1 MEPAAS
7 RAEVRGATA
16 AIWYTV
22 NVRASAVTRLRA
34 WTPAG
39 VRRGLAGATALCAA
53 ALSVCLLLPS
63 LSAAAGSPETFKQA
77 GSRAAGTLLHALY
90 AGDGEWRLCVPDICG
105 AADEDWG
112 ADSLT
117 YALALD
123 ERSHPDGDL
132 KAVLAALAKHA
143 LTYPAPCNGGG
154 CTGWSDVPEWDTIA
168 LAREYQ
174 ATHLP
179 LALRK
184 AELAFRF
191 VSGSDVFRLGA
202 CPAIPFQ
209 QPSGGANRLKT
220 LETSGNAIKAAL
232 LLFQLTHQTA
242 YLSSAETLYSSVRQ
256 YFFEPASDLYTTY
269 VFDDGKSCSQ
279 LPHRFF
285 ASVNGDMIWN
295 GFELYRTTGLHAYLR
310 QALATARAAASD
322 LNDGRGVFADLQAEN
337 DVVEPLV
344 EAMDV
349 LASEAHVGFAREWI
363 LTNAAAAEGA
373 RTAQGLYGRFL
384 DGPAPAATVTA
395 WQTNGGLALEI
406 AAAGLDPDALE
417 APPASWAGDTYV
429 ADPISG
435 TPAEITFDGEGIA
448 LIGTLGKSCCESGHA
463 RLFIDGKETFDRTGI
478 WQNKSSA
485 GLSIP
490 GTILFAWRWAH
501 PGIHTLRFE
510 AGIPNAK
517 EGMSFLDLAGYYLVR
532 G

>member
-1 MEPAAS
+1 MRGSAA
-7 RAEVRGATA
+7 
-16 AIWYTV
+16 
-22 NVRASAVTRLRA
+22 TRLGARSLGGA
-34 WTPAG
+34 
-39 VRRGLAGATALCAA
+39 RRGGAGLRALCAG
-53 ALSVCLLLPS
+53 ALCACLLLPT
-63 LSAAAGSPETFKQA
+63 LSAAAGSPETAGQA
-77 GSRAAGTLLHALY
+77 GSRAVATLLHVLY
-90 AGDGEWRLCVPDICG
+90 AGNGEWRLCVPDICG

-123 ERSHPDGDL
+123 ERSHPDGPL
-132 KAVLAALAKHA
+132 KSVLAALAEHA
-143 LTYPAPCNGGG
+143 PTYPAPCNGAG
-154 CTGWSDVPEWDTIA
+154 CTGWSDVPEWDAIA
-168 LAREYQ
+168 LAREYE

-179 LALRK
+179 LALSK

-209 QPSGGANRLKT
+209 QPDGGANHLKT

-232 LLFQLTHQTA
+232 LLFQLTDQTD
-242 YLSSAETLYSSVRQ
+242 YLTSAETLYASVRR
-256 YFFEPASDLYTTY
+256 YFFEASTGLYTTY
-269 VFDDGKSCSQ
+269 VFDNGKSCSQ

-295 GFELYRTTGLHAYLR
+295 GFELYRATDSHTYLR
-310 QALATARAAASD
+310 EALATARAAASD

-349 LASEAHVGFAREWI
+349 LASEAHVGFARQWI

-373 RTAQGLYGRFL
+373 RTAQGLFGRFL
-384 DGPAPAATVTA
+384 DGPPPGATVTV

-406 AAAGLDPDALE
+406 AAAGLDPNDLE
-417 APPASWAGDTYV
+417 ASPASWAGDTYV
-429 ADPISG
+429 ADPVSR

-448 LIGTLGKSCCESGHA
+448 LIGTLGQVCCESGHA
-463 RLFIDGKETFDRTGI
+463 RLFIDGQETFDQTGI

-485 GLSIP
+485 GISIP

-501 PGIHTLRFE
+501 AGVHTLRFE
-510 AGIPNAK
+510 AGIANAK
-517 EGMSFLDLAGYYLVR
+517 EGTSFLDLAGYYVIR